1 MGTLLY
7 IHRMDGYAIVKMN
20 TEVEWG
26 IKQIKADYRI

>member
-26 IKQIKADYRI
+26 IKANKSRL